1 MRHNDADFVARE
13 ILNRCSESREPRSLK
28 TVLMEMDKTR
38 QFTLETPHGSIA
50 VEERGHGGIPVLMLH
65 GNSFCRGVFRH
76 QFAGRVAAHDH
87 RLIAMDFP
95 GHGQSSDAPDPMRT
109 YTRPGL
115 ADAAVEVLH
124 KLQIDEAVVVGWSLG
139 GHVALEMIARFPAL
153 RGLMIV
159 GAPPVSRDNMAEGFT
174 GHPHARVAGR
184 EQLSDTEIDDFI
196 ATIIGESAEPFI
208 RDAVARADGRFR
220 KRLFEALRTET
231 DYVDQRVTVKNSTVP
246 LAVVNGSADTLVNLD
261 YFDKLS
267 YGNLWEGRCHRL
279 PGLGHAPFW
288 QGPEQF
294 DAVLERFLGYAL
306 G

>member
-1 MRHNDADFVARE
+1 MRQNDIDFVARE
-13 ILNRCSESREPRSLK
+13 ILNKCSESREPRILK
-28 TVLMEMDKTR
+28 IARMEMDETR
-38 QFTLETPHGSIA
+38 QSFLETSHGSIA
-50 VEERGHGGIPVLMLH
+50 VEERGQSGITVLMLH

-76 QFAGRVAAHDH
+76 QFEGRLAAHGR

-95 GHGQSSDAPDPMRT
+95 GHGQSGDALDPMRT

-115 ADAAVEVLH
+115 ADAAVEVLQ

-139 GHVALEMIARFPAL
+139 GHVAIDMIARFAGL

-174 GHPHARVAGR
+174 GHPHARAAGR
-184 EQLSDTEIDDFI
+184 EQLSATEIDDFV
-196 ATIIGESAEPFI
+196 ATIMGEWAEPFI

-231 DYVDQRVTVKNSTVP
+231 DYVDQRVTVKNSAVP
-246 LAVVNGSADTLVNLD
+246 LAVVNGVDDPVVNLD

-288 QGPEQF
+288 QGPDQF
-294 DAVLERFLGYAL
+294 DALLERFLEDLAE
-306 G
+306 